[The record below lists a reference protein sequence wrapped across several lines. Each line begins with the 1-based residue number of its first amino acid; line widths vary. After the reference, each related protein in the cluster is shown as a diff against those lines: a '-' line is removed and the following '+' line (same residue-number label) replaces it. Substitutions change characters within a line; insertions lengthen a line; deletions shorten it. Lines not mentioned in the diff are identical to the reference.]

1 MYFLIIQLF
10 KNEYKDD
17 IFLAFT
23 SSGIKKAS
31 FFEGYNLDKVL
42 QEEFSLFKGIIKPK
56 EARERYSM
64 LITGIIDKKERIKE
78 FINVLKEAGIDTDKE
93 EILRLVLLPVSMVID
108 KDLHFED
115 E

>member
-23 SSGIKKAS
+23 SCGIKKAS
-31 FFEGYNLDKVL
+31 FFEGFNLDKIL
-42 QEEFSLFKGIIKPK
+42 QEEFSLFRGIIKPK
-56 EARERYSM
+56 EQRERYSI
-64 LITGIIDKKERIKE
+64 LITGIVDKKERVRDFIK
-78 FINVLKEAGIDTDKE
+78 VLDEAGIEIKKE
-93 EILRLVLLPVSMVID
+93 EILRLVLLPVSLVID
-108 KDLHFED
+108 SELHFED

>member
-23 SSGIKKAS
+23 SSGIKRAS
-31 FFEGYNLDKVL
+31 FFEGFNLDKVL
-42 QEEFSLFKGIIKPK
+42 QEEFSLFKGIIKSK
-56 EARERYSM
+56 EQKERYSM
-64 LITGIIDKKERIKE
+64 LITGVVDTKERVKE
-78 FINVLKEAGIDTDKE
+78 FLKVLEEADIDIKRED
-93 EILRLVLLPVSMVID
+93 ILRLVLLPTVLVID
-108 KDLHFED
+108 KELNFE